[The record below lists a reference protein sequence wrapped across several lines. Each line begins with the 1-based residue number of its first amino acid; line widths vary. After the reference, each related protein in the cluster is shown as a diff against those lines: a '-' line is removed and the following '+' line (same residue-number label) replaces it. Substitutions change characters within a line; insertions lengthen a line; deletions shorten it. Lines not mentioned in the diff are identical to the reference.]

1 MQPICSSA
9 ESIDEP
15 EVEAGYKRN
24 ARFLVYWM
32 TTTSMSTLTSY
43 TSTLTVGSLSCTPS
57 SFELS
62 LCGTGKK

>member
-1 MQPICSSA
+1 VV
-9 ESIDEP
+9 D
-15 EVEAGYKRN
+15 GRN

-43 TSTLTVGSLSCTPS
+43 TSTLTIASLSCTPS
-57 SFELS
+57 SFELL